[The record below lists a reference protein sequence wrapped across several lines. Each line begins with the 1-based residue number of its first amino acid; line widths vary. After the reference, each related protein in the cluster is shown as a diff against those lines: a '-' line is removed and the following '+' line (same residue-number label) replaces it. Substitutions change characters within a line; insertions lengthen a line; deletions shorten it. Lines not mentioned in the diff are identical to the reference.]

1 MRIILTI
8 LTLWLCASQALAGAW
23 PRAKGSGFVSVSNRL
38 SWPQNTDHWTSS
50 EPTDRYSTIYLEYGA
65 SDRLTLGL
73 DLGHSVSGAGKTL
86 IFAQLP
92 VFARDQSWHMTGQMG
107 FGEIE
112 RRATL
117 RPGLALGRG
126 LPQGWLSLETMA
138 EIALENKETDYKLDL
153 TYGRNLRED
162 QKLIIQIQT
171 GLPEGEEGFV
181 RLAPSYVRP
190 FGKRLKLE
198 QGVTYGLRGD
208 SSMGVKLGLWAD
220 F

>member
-1 MRIILTI
+1 MRFLLTI
-8 LTLWLCASQALAGAW
+8 LILWLCATQAIAGAW
-23 PRAKGSGFVSVSNRL
+23 SRPMGSGFISVADRL
-38 SWPQNTDHWTSS
+38 SWPQNTDQWTSRK
-50 EPTDRYSTIYLEYGA
+50 PTGRYTTIYLEYGA

-86 IFAQLP
+86 VFAQLP
-92 VFARDQSWHMTGQMG
+92 VFTREHGWRMTGQLG

-112 RRATL
+112 GRATL

-126 LPQGWLSLETMA
+126 LSRGWLSAETMA
-138 EIALENKETDYKLDL
+138 EIALESKETDYKLDL
-153 TYGRNLRED
+153 TYGHNMRNDR
-162 QKLIIQIQT
+162 KLILQIQT
-171 GLPEGEEGFV
+171 GLPEGEDGFV

-208 SSMGVKLGLWAD
+208 TSMGVKVGFWAD